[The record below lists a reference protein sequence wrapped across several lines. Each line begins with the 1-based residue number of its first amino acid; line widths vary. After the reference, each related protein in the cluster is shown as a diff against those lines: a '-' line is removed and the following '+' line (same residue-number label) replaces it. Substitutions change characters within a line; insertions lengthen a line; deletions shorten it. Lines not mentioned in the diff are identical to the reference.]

1 MSKIVCDICGTSYA
15 ETSKQCPICGSVRP
29 GDAQRVT
36 NEVKKDGSVST
47 GYTHVK
53 GGRFSKSNVKKRNK
67 AQKNGS
73 RNASQDVRNDEDVKS
88 NRGLVL
94 LAIMLLLAIIGVV
107 AYIAVRFFAPI
118 SDPNAGNPTDQLGSD
133 IDLSCRDMTL
143 DTYNISFDQAGI
155 AKLLNVKTTPEK
167 PTEPIS
173 FVSDNEAVATVTD
186 KGKITAVAEGTAK
199 ITVTCGK
206 VSREC
211 IITVQFANKD
221 TNPDNTTP
229 DNTAPDDTTAPSEPS
244 NITEQLHL
252 INSDITFRY
261 KGQSA
266 VLYTGNIPKD
276 QIKWSTASESV
287 ATFIDGKAVA
297 VGNGTTTVYA
307 EYQGQKVSC
316 IVRCSFNND
325 SGVEGNGGV
334 SEDGG
339 GSSTAI
345 TGVIYNVSV
354 DANVR
359 SSPRIENDPSNVVGT
374 IALGTTVTI
383 TEKVVADGYTW
394 CKIGE
399 NRWVASNYIKIN

>member
-15 ETSKQCPICGSVRP
+15 ETAKQCPICGSVRP

-53 GGRFSKSNVKKRNK
+53 GGRFSKSNVKKRTK
-67 AQKNGS
+67 AQNGS
-73 RNASQDVRNDEDVKS
+73 SNKSTSQNNRNDEEGKS

-118 SDPNAGNPTDQLGSD
+118 SDPNVGNPTDQLGSD
-133 IDLSCRDMTL
+133 IDLTCRDMTL
-143 DTYNISFDQAGI
+143 DTYTILFDQAGI

-167 PTEPIS
+167 PSEPVTYS
-173 FVSDNEAVATVTD
+173 SDNESVATVSD

-211 IITVQFANKD
+211 IVTVQFANQN
-221 TNPDNTTP
+221 TNPDATTP
-229 DNTAPDDTTAPSEPS
+229 DASTPDDTTVPDDTTKPAETLKLNRKEFTLS
-244 NITEQLHL
+244 
-252 INSDITFRY
+252 Y
-261 KGQSA
+261 KGETWD
-266 VLYTGNIPKD
+266 LYDGSVARNLITWTSGD
-276 QIKWSTASESV
+276 ESV
-287 ATFIDGKAVA
+287 ATFKDGKAVA
-297 VGNGTTTVYA
+297 VGNGYTYLYA
-307 EYQGQKVSC
+307 EYEGQKVSC
-316 IVRCSFNND
+316 KVICNFKQS

-339 GSSTAI
+339 GSSSSVI
-345 TGVIYNVSV
+345 TGTIYNVTK

-359 SSPRIENDPSNVVGT
+359 TGPGTSYAKNGT
-374 IALGTTVTI
+374 IDLNTRVTI
-383 TEKVVADGYTW
+383 TETKVAEGRTW
-394 CKIGE
+394 GKIGTDK
-399 NRWVASNYIKIN
+399 WVSMEFVKVD

>member
-15 ETSKQCPICGSVRP
+15 ETAKQCPICGSVRP

-36 NEVKKDGSVST
+36 NEVKKDGTVST

-53 GGRFSKSNVKKRNK
+53 GGRFSKSNVKKRTK
-67 AQKNGS
+67 AQTGNGS
-73 RNASQDVRNDEDVKS
+73 KASAQNNRNDEDAKS

-133 IDLSCRDMTL
+133 INLSCRDMTL
-143 DTYNISFDQAGI
+143 DTYAISFDQAGI

-167 PTEPIS
+167 PSEPVTFS
-173 FVSDNEAVATVTD
+173 SDNESVATVSD

-211 IITVQFANKD
+211 IVTVQFANQD
-221 TNPDNTTP
+221 TNPDATTP
-229 DNTAPDDTTAPSEPS
+229 DASTPDGTTAPSEPS
-244 NITEQLHL
+244 NTTDTLHL

-266 VLYTGNIPKD
+266 VLYTGNIPKN
-276 QIKWSTASESV
+276 QIKWSSGNEAI
-287 ATFIDGKAVA
+287 ATFVDGKAVA
-297 VGNGTTTVYA
+297 VANGTTTVYA

-316 IVRCSFNND
+316 IIRCSFDNNTGID
-325 SGVEGNGGV
+325 GNGGV

-339 GSSTAI
+339 GSSTTVI
-345 TGVIYNVSV
+345 TGY
-354 DANVR
+354 ANVTDFLRVR
-359 SSPRIENDPSNVVGT
+359 SGPGTSYAEVGQLKPKEK
-374 IALGTTVTI
+374 ITI
-383 TEKVVADGYTW
+383 TEKAKDANGKVWG
-394 CKIGE
+394 KIGTDK
-399 NRWVASNYIKIN
+399 WVSMDYIKVD